1 MERVRDYMDDI
12 GFVYILSQQKE
23 IFCIEL
29 SKQMH
34 FEPIYETD
42 VMLYPGRLTEL
53 YNSGKDRAELEDLE
67 GIRFIQNYQDE
78 FLTSVL

>member
-1 MERVRDYMDDI
+1 MNC
-12 GFVYILSQQKE
+12 QKN
-23 IFCIEL
+23 
-29 SKQMH
+29 KMY

-53 YNSGKDRAELEDLE
+53 YNSGKERAELEDWKE
-67 GIRFIQNYQDE
+67 SVYTEYQDE

>member
-1 MERVRDYMDDI
+1 MY
-12 GFVYILSQQKE
+12 
-23 IFCIEL
+23 EL
-29 SKQMH
+29 SKNKMH

-53 YNSGKDRAELEDLE
+53 YNSGKERTELEDLE
-67 GIRFIQNYQDE
+67 GIRLYRIIRMN